1 VNGLKKFSSK
11 TLLLALIITIFLTS
25 CTNKK
30 IESQFY
36 ENQDFL
42 TDQWRNITDKTETLM
57 NDMDDSVR
65 LDTISVLQ
73 GELELYDKNLKVQD
87 DFIRENR
94 QALTKRKINTELKLA
109 QIDSSFFELEQQE
122 KKIKSYKQVI
132 EDIDTFQTQY
142 DDEVVTYDE
151 LKAQIENQG
160 ISKEDKLAKIEE
172 MKAFYNEVDS
182 HMVSFKSFLAI
193 NNLKLEKLGHDPT
206 PLKQIV
212 EDKRNEIYTYK
223 STLYDK
229 KYELEN
235 TMLYKLEIRHLPYIM
250 AGVYNQYPALNYSL
264 IEYEYTNN
272 EAQPVTVSFNA
283 QIKGH
288 TTYGT
293 MTETFEPGETKIVRQ
308 TPQIFSYIADDI
320 SEMKYADLYYYVTQD
335 YKTIAEDTK
344 SIKIY
349 AKDTMVW
356 AVQSNDEWVSTAYL
370 IGAWVTPHIEKVD
383 QIIRVAAELK
393 SNRAMTGYQCS
404 TCTLPA
410 DFTEYSGNEV
420 EAIYNVVQGMG
431 ITYINSPVSFS
442 SNKEASQRIKL
453 PSESISLASA
463 NCIDGVLLFASAME
477 NIGMNPYIAIV
488 PGHAFI
494 CWDVATNPE
503 MGIDCFETTMVGS
516 STYEQA
522 NAAGRLE
529 YTEYKSKGELTLL
542 PVKLTRQLGIIPME

>member
-1 VNGLKKFSSK
+1 MLKKFSNKIIIIS
-11 TLLLALIITIFLTS
+11 LVLAIFVTS
-25 CTNKK
+25 CANKK
-30 IESQFY
+30 IEAQFF

-57 NDMDDSVR
+57 DDMDDSER
-65 LDTISVLQ
+65 LELISQLQ

-87 DFIRENR
+87 EYIRENR
-94 QALTKRKINTELKLA
+94 EALTKRKVNTELKLA
-109 QIDSSFFELEQQE
+109 QIDSSFFELELQQKKVNTYE
-122 KKIKSYKQVI
+122 KLIV
-132 EDIDTFQTQY
+132 DIDKLQEQY
-142 DDEVVTYDE
+142 NEEVISFE
-151 LKAQIENQG
+151 KLKAEIESEE
-160 ISKEDKLAKIEE
+160 ISKEDKLAKIDE
-172 MKAFYNEVDS
+172 MKAYATEIDS
-182 HMVSFKSFLAI
+182 HMMSFKSFLGI
-193 NNLKLEKLGHDPT
+193 NSMDLETLGYDPD
-206 PLKQIV
+206 PLKQDV
-212 EDKRNEIYTYK
+212 EDKRNEIYSYK

-235 TMLYKLEIRHLPYIM
+235 TMLYDLEIRHLPYVM

-272 EAQPVTVSFNA
+272 EAHPVTVTFNA

-293 MTETFEPGETKIVRQ
+293 VTETFEAGETKIVKQ
-308 TPQIFSYIADDI
+308 TPQIYSYIADDI
-320 SEMKYADLYYYVTQD
+320 TEMKYADLYYYVTQD
-335 YKTIAEDTK
+335 YKKIAEDTK
-344 SIKIY
+344 PIKMY

-393 SNRAMTGYQCS
+393 SNRAMTGYQCG

-410 DFTEYSGNEV
+410 DFTEYSGDEV
-420 EAIYNVVQGMG
+420 EAIYNVVQAMG

-442 SNKEASQRIKL
+442 SNQEASQRIKL
-453 PSESISLASA
+453 PSESIDLASA
-463 NCIDGVLLFASAME
+463 NCIDGVLLFASALE
-477 NIGMNPYIAIV
+477 NIGMNPYIALV

-494 CWDVATNPE
+494 CWDVAAESE

-542 PVKLTRQLGIIPME
+542 PIKGIRQLGIIPME